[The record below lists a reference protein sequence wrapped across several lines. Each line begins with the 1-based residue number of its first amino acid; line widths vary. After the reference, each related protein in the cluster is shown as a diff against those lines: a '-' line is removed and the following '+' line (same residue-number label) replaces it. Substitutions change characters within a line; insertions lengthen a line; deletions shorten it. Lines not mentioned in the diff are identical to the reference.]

1 MNYFKKHKIVIGL
14 LIIIP
19 IFLISLTTH
28 RNQILEK
35 QQKINSELQ
44 HIHDS
49 LQSDLNNHPY
59 QTLSDVEKQQK
70 QLNARI
76 DSLTNELKKY

>member
-1 MNYFKKHKIVIGL
+1 M
-14 LIIIP
+14 
-19 IFLISLTTH
+19 
-28 RNQILEK
+28 LEK
-35 QQKINSELQ
+35 QQQINSELQ

-49 LQSDLNNHPY
+49 LQSDLLKDHPY
-59 QTLSDVEKQQK
+59 QTLSDVEKEQK